1 MQYIAIISVLVA
13 LIVMIDIFYEFYKA
27 ILSRTKEST
36 MIKEEEFKNIL
47 ESYSTENFEYE
58 NLASSVLLLFK
69 DKTYKDTI
77 KLLKRIAKD
86 LKKGMKN
93 NKL

>member
-1 MQYIAIISVLVA
+1 MQYIAIISVLAA

-27 ILSRTKEST
+27 ILSRAKEST

>member
-1 MQYIAIISVLVA
+1 MT
-13 LIVMIDIFYEFYKA
+13 DTYK
-27 ILSRTKEST
+27 TEENT
-36 MIKEEEFKNIL
+36 MMKEEEFKSIL
-47 ESYSTENFEYE
+47 ESYSAEDFEYE
-58 NLASSVLLLFK
+58 NLSLSVLLLFK

-77 KLLKRIAKD
+77 KLLKRISKD

>member
-1 MQYIAIISVLVA
+1 MTDTYRA
-13 LIVMIDIFYEFYKA
+13 E
-27 ILSRTKEST
+27 ENT
-36 MIKEEEFKNIL
+36 MMKEEEFKSIL
-47 ESYSTENFEYE
+47 ESCSAENFEYE

-77 KLLKRIAKD
+77 KLLKRISKD

>member
-1 MQYIAIISVLVA
+1 M
-13 LIVMIDIFYEFYKA
+13 K
-27 ILSRTKEST
+27 KEK
-36 MIKEEEFKNIL
+36 INEDEEFKTIL
-47 ESYSTENFEYE
+47 ESYSTEDFEYE

-77 KLLKRIAKD
+77 KLLKRIVKD
-86 LKKGMKN
+86 LKKGMKS

>member
-1 MQYIAIISVLVA
+1 MQYIAIISVLAA

-27 ILSRTKEST
+27 ILYRVKEST

-77 KLLKRIAKD
+77 KLLKRISKD